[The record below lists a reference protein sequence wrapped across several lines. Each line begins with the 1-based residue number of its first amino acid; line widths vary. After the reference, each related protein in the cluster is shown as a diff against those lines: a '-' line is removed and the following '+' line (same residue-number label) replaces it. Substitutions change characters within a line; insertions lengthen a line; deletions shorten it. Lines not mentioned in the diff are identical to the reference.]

1 MRLQLSIWGAGD
13 GTFPPGTVEWSGGLI
28 DWSKAKNA
36 RFVNMVK
43 SVSITCA
50 DPEEVKN
57 DRPNYAFSSK
67 QRNTLNGQPKVVA
80 TSRSSIM
87 A

>member
-13 GTFPPGTVEWSGGLI
+13 GTFPKGTVDWAGGLI
-28 DWSKAKNA
+28 DWNKAPNG

-50 DPEEVKN
+50 DPDEVKN

-67 QRNTLNGQPKVVA
+67 QTNPLNGQPKVVA

-87 A
+87 S